1 MGPFGY
7 GDRDRLPM
15 GYASNFIY
23 LMNNSEWHYTC
34 SGRGP
39 GLGGIGG
46 GGGMIFDP
54 LRQGGRS
61 GMGGFGPHGPYPP
74 R

>member
-1 MGPFGY
+1 MT
-7 GDRDRLPM
+7 DV
-15 GYASNFIY
+15 IVQ
-23 LMNNSEWHYTC
+23 C
-34 SGRGP
+34 SGGGP

-61 GMGGFGPHGPYPP
+61 GFGPQGPYPP